1 MATETRTVTFGS
13 AVGLHARPA
22 AALAAAVTQSG
33 HSVTFAKA
41 GGASVN
47 AASVL
52 MLLAMGLGH
61 GDELTI
67 TVEGDDAARVADE
80 IAELA
85 ASELDVAADGDAA
98 EGSAAS

>member
-1 MATETRTVTFGS
+1 MAAATRTVSFGS

-22 AALAAAVTQSG
+22 ATLAAAAAASG
-33 HSVTFAKA
+33 HTVTFANQA
-41 GGASVN
+41 GASAN

-52 MLLAMGLGH
+52 MLLTMGLAH

-67 TVEGDDAARVADE
+67 TVDGDDAERVADE

-85 ASELDVAADGDAA
+85 ASELDVPAGDADGAPTAD
-98 EGSAAS
+98 